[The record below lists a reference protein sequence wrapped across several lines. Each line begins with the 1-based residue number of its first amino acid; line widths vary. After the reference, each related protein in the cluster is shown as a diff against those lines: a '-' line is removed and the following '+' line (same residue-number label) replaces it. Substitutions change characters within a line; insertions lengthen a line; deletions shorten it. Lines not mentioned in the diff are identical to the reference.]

1 VGNDVDL
8 PGPEELRGGVGGRL
22 PAWGNDGSAAAR
34 GWRQARGR
42 RRTRAGA
49 AAGSKGRERRGRG
62 VDLSSKALIMKF
74 FTFFLQL
81 F

>member
-1 VGNDVDL
+1 M
-8 PGPEELRGGVGGRL
+8 
-22 PAWGNDGSAAAR
+22 
-34 GWRQARGR
+34 